1 MNRKIQNK
9 NLPKS
14 QSGFTLLESLL
25 TLFILVVGLLGV
37 AGLQMQSLR
46 SGGVAMDRI
55 SVVMK
60 TQELIDRIRLNAAN
74 AADYNG
80 ATGTSNGCNT
90 GVICS
95 PLQMVAHDVFLW
107 QQELNAMLPASNV
120 VPVIAVVPV
129 VNGQEVTVTVTW
141 DNRGDTFNYSVTTLI

>member
-1 MNRKIQNK
+1 MNRKIHIN

-25 TLFILVVGLLGV
+25 TLFILVIGLLGV

-60 TQELIDRIRLNAAN
+60 TQELIDRIRSNAAN

-107 QQELNAMLPASNV
+107 QQELNTMLPASNV

-129 VNGQEVTVTVTW
+129 VNGQEVTITVTW